1 MKRQLSGVALA
12 CAAALP
18 IADAAAQAAAYPS
31 KPIRIIVPFA
41 AGVGP
46 NDNLARLVGQK
57 LNEMWGQPA
66 VIDNRGGAGGTI
78 GIEAGAKSAPD
89 GHTLVMGATS
99 TLTVAPHI
107 YPKLAYDPLRDVA
120 PIINIAT
127 VPYVL
132 IVNPNVPVKSVKELV
147 ALARAKKG
155 FLNYG
160 SSGAGS
166 MSHLA
171 AELLKSATGTDI
183 VHVAYKATPLAQIDV
198 LSGQIDMM
206 FNNLA
211 GAEPHEKAGRL
222 RVLALANSKRSAVA
236 PHLPTVAEAGIKGF
250 GVDPWYG
257 IVAPGATP
265 KDIVAKLNGAITTML
280 NSADVKQQFE
290 KLGYQ
295 AIGGTPADFSA
306 TIRKDIERFGR
317 VIKNA
322 GIKTEG

>member
-1 MKRQLSGVALA
+1 VRATILLLSALLA
-12 CAAALP
+12 S
-18 IADAAAQAAAYPS
+18 ADAAAQAAAYPS

-41 AGVGP
+41 PGIGP

-66 VIDNRGGAGGTI
+66 VIENRGGAGGTI
-78 GIEAGAKSAPD
+78 GMEVGAKSAPD

-99 TLTVAPHI
+99 TLTVAPNI
-107 YPKLAYDPLRDVA
+107 YTKLAYDPVRDLA
-120 PIINIAT
+120 PITNIAV

-132 IVNPNVPVKSVKELV
+132 LVNPNVPAKSVKDLV

-166 MSHLA
+166 MSYLA

-198 LSGQIDMM
+198 ISGQIDMM

-222 RVLALANSKRSAVA
+222 RVLALANSKRSAIA

-257 IVAPGATP
+257 IVAPGGTP
-265 KDIVAKLNGAITTML
+265 KDIVAKLSGAITGML
-280 NSADVKQQFE
+280 KTPDVRQIFE
-290 KLGYQ
+290 KLGYE
-295 AIGGTPADFSA
+295 AIGGTPEQFGA
-306 TIRKDIERFGR
+306 TIRADIERYAR
-317 VIKNA
+317 VIKAA
-322 GIKTEG
+322 GIKPES